1 MVTSITIPN
10 PIDWADESILLPHE
24 LIRLSILRM
33 ESVLSPEIFGEYQD
47 WKLENFHQWYKS
59 YFYKFVH
66 HHHKIEEE
74 LYFPFLAKKAPI
86 PEKMVADHSQLMT
99 LLDEIKSIYELN
111 LLRRK
116 IQELK
121 ETMFAHLAEEESFV
135 PSILREHFTPK
146 EEKQIVDQI
155 IQSLGLS
162 GNKMALPWIIDSL
175 KTWKKPEDVASFYY
189 SLPSF
194 IRLLYHCSWKRDYL
208 RNNLGLLESIKC
220 NRPPK
225 KCLF

>member
-1 MVTSITIPN
+1 
-10 PIDWADESILLPHE
+10 
-24 LIRLSILRM
+24 
-33 ESVLSPEIFGEYQD
+33 
-47 WKLENFHQWYKS
+47 
-59 YFYKFVH
+59 
-66 HHHKIEEE
+66 
-74 LYFPFLAKKAPI
+74 
-86 PEKMVADHSQLMT
+86 MVADHSQLMT

-135 PSILREHFTPK
+135 PSILREHFTPE

-208 RNNLGLLESIKC
+208 RNNLGLLESIEC